1 MTDRLRKSLK
11 TARHC
16 PGFLCLIAI
25 SGLWVGSGA
34 SDIRAQETNEPEP
47 GQVMLLDED
56 KETLEARDAAVP
68 GTLILPEAPGED
80 TKGEKCMTVCARW
93 GEDCLLI
100 NKGRGGME
108 RKCRRTCKQFA
119 EECF

>member
-1 MTDRLRKSLK
+1 MSVGKFLLFAMFLLLGVMAGATDDDLTDDRALEVESPES
-11 TARHC
+11 AR
-16 PGFLCLIAI
+16 I
-25 SGLWVGSGA
+25 
-34 SDIRAQETNEPEP
+34 
-47 GQVMLLDED
+47 LLLGED
-56 KETLEARDAAVP
+56 KPVEIKDAMP
-68 GTLILPEAPGED
+68 GTLILPEAPGQD

-100 NKGRGGME
+100 NKGAGGME

>member
-1 MTDRLRKSLK
+1 MSVGKIL
-11 TARHC
+11 
-16 PGFLCLIAI
+16 LIATFLLL
-25 SGLWVGSGA
+25 GFTAAAMDDDPATGA
-34 SDIRAQETNEPEP
+34 TLEIESPEST
-47 GQVMLLDED
+47 QILLLGED
-56 KETLEARDAAVP
+56 KPLETKDALP
-68 GTLILPEAPGED
+68 GTFILPEAPGQD

-100 NKGRGGME
+100 NKGVGGME